1 MARNAEAGSQ
11 QTPPEGTGK
20 KRGRIRTTLSQ
31 FRTAFGLT
39 RKADRRLIPMLLAW
53 GGGVFVVLLAIGFAL
68 GNPILF
74 AILGVLFGGLT
85 ALAVFSRRAQRAM
98 YLQVEGQFGAGVNV
112 LKWYLTSRR
121 GWEVTEAVRVNRQ
134 RDMVHRVIGK
144 PGIILVGEGNGG
156 RLKQLLAEER
166 RYLTR
171 LLGPEVK
178 IRETDIVIGDGE
190 GEVPIAKL
198 ERTFRKMRA
207 VMRSGEV
214 STYSQRLRAVGERQ
228 VPIPKGPLPRG
239 GRMPRGQVR

>member
-1 MARNAEAGSQ
+1 MARNAAAGSEQ
-11 QTPPEGTGK
+11 DSTEGK
-20 KRGRIRTTLSQ
+20 RRGRIRTTLSQ

-39 RKADRRLIPMLLAW
+39 RKADKRLIPVMLAW
-53 GGGVFVVLLAIGFAL
+53 GGGVFVALLAIGFAL

-74 AILGVLFGGLT
+74 GIVGVLFGGLV

-98 YLQVEGQFGAGVNV
+98 YLQVEGQFGAGANV

-144 PGIILVGEGNGG
+144 PGIVLVGEGNGG

-171 LLGPEVK
+171 LLGEDVK
-178 IRETDIVIGDGE
+178 IHEPDVIIGE
-190 GEVPIAKL
+190 GEGEIPIARL
-198 ERTFRKMRA
+198 ERTFRRMRP
-207 VMRSGEV
+207 VMRSGQV
-214 STYSQRLRAVGERQ
+214 NTYAIRLRAVGERQ

-239 GRMPRGQVR
+239 NRLPRGQVR